1 MEQLMSDWKLSNDVQ
16 IPPAVSLHVVVRCA
30 DSLLTIAT
38 SNDPARTA
46 RAENG
51 MVDPDPLLA

>member
-1 MEQLMSDWKLSNDVQ
+1 MSDWKLSNDVQ